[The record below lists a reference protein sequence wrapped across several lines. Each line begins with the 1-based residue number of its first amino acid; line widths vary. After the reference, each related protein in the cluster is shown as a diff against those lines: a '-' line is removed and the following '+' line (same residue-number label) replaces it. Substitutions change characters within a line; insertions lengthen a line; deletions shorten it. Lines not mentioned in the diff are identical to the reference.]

1 MRPSFVFASIA
12 VTMAVLAS
20 LGLGYWL
27 GKQDGQR
34 QAVAA
39 VDLEVRSEGVQ
50 KFFIAQKTL
59 KSLQDAKYN
68 DAKRILLQYAKLQ
81 VRGIRECKASSVC
94 TTWSGPLMPSDAE
107 LERVSSMAVPDADA
121 H

>member
-1 MRPSFVFASIA
+1 MRPSFVVVSIA

-34 QAVAA
+34 HAVEA
-39 VDLEVRSEGVQ
+39 VDLEMRSEGVQ

-59 KSLQDAKYN
+59 RSLQDAKYN
-68 DAKRILLQYAKLQ
+68 DATRTLLQYAKLQ

-94 TTWSGPLMPSDAE
+94 TTWSGTLMPSDAE
-107 LERVSSMAVPDADA
+107 LEKVSSMAMPDPEA

>member
-1 MRPSFVFASIA
+1 MRPKFVFLSIA
-12 VTMAVLAS
+12 MAVAVLAS
-20 LGLGYWL
+20 FGLGHWV

-34 QAVAA
+34 QAAAA
-39 VDLEVRSEGVQ
+39 VDLEARSEGVQ

-68 DAKRILLQYAKLQ
+68 DARRILLQYAKLQ
-81 VRGIRECKASSVC
+81 IRGVRECKASSIC
-94 TTWSGPLMPSDAE
+94 ARWSGPLMPSDDD
-107 LERVSSMAVPDADA
+107 LEKVSSMTMPDGDP